1 MSGSDVATIAIFS
14 TSPKIN
20 GVKPAE
26 IVADQDKSRE

>member
-1 MSGSDVATIAIFS
+1 MSGSDVATIAIFN

-26 IVADQDKSRE
+26 IVAGHDRSSE